1 MSIFRG
7 FPIIRAKRLRRN
19 NRNEHPDADGS
30 FEAVPKKARK
40 GFLPLFFIR
49 LGFTL
54 FCAGMS
60 VGAKLG
66 NGPDLGGFVW
76 TGMFF
81 TG

>member
-19 NRNEHPDADGS
+19 DRNEHPDADGS
-30 FEAVPKKARK
+30 FESEPKKARK
-40 GFLPLFFIR
+40 GFLPPVLHPA
-49 LGFTL
+49 GVHL

-66 NGPDLGGFVW
+66 NGPDLCGFVW
-76 TGMFF
+76 AGMFF